1 MKLTPYLFAS
11 CLMFATG
18 CGLRFVEQTKPTPV
32 VIEEVESN
40 AGDCLKCYGQGVAS
54 AFEQSA
60 AQFRKHEPSA
70 VILKDMGDA
79 LVPARVKSFLPLM
92 QKLNGLRPAAG
103 ATTEQRYAADE
114 ARAVALEQWAKELR
128 GEK

>member
-1 MKLTPYLFAS
+1 MKLTPCLLAA
-11 CLMFATG
+11 CLMLATG
-18 CGLRFVEQTKPTPV
+18 CGLRFVEQAKPPAPV
-32 VIEEVESN
+32 VIEESN
-40 AGDCLKCYGQGVAS
+40 AAACLKCYGQGVAS

-79 LVPARVKSFLPLM
+79 LVPARVKSFLTLM
-92 QKLNGLRPAAG
+92 QTLNDLRPPVG
-103 ATTEQRYAADE
+103 ATQEQRYAADE

>member
-1 MKLTPYLFAS
+1 MKLVPYLFAS
-11 CLMFATG
+11 CLMLATG
-18 CGLRFVEQTKPTPV
+18 CGLRFVEQAKPTPV
-32 VIEEVESN
+32 VIEEAESN
-40 AGDCLKCYGQGVAS
+40 AGACLKCYGQGMAS

-60 AQFRKHEPSA
+60 AQFRQHEPSA

-92 QKLNGLRPAAG
+92 QKLNDLRPPVG
-103 ATTEQRYAADE
+103 GTKGQRDAADE
-114 ARAVALEQWAKELR
+114 ARAAVLEQWVKELR